1 MKKIL
6 IICVALVNIATHT
19 LAQSDSIVHAYFMER
34 LQEAKTAID
43 SAEVYYSDFIYYN
56 GGEYTPY
63 ESYHPFNENDSL
75 PRTLLFP
82 YGVDSAL
89 TIFRRLYWNDDMEH
103 LYFPIVQLEH
113 ALGLPHDF
121 TIAPP
126 DTSDFYMPLQSGT
139 YNDLGLGWQTNYTQ
153 YLYPHAEWALRHC
166 KHYTNLFRDLDE
178 PSLWKQ
184 QDTMLRV
191 TVTHLPHGNRTMIRV
206 YKDNGQPMAE
216 YRSVY
221 DEYTRIKSVRHI
233 VQTRYEKKQ
242 LTEEQWN
249 KIVHLAAAIDSL
261 PWEERGTLIDG
272 NRYWFEYSHDSSYHS
287 NYSCW
292 DRTELW
298 EYLKQLFPKPKKQIR
313 HYYNY
318 D

>member
-19 LAQSDSIVHAYFMER
+19 LAQNDSIVHAYFMER

-43 SAEVYYSDFIYYN
+43 SAEIYYSDFIYYN
-56 GGEYTPY
+56 GGEESPY

-89 TIFRRLYWNDDMEH
+89 AIFRRLYWNDDMEH

-139 YNDLGLGWQTNYTQ
+139 YDDLGLGWQTNYTQ

-166 KHYTNLFRDLDE
+166 KYYTNLFRDLDE

-191 TVTHLPHGNRTMIRV
+191 TVTHLPHGNKTIIRV
-206 YKDNGQPMAE
+206 YKHNGQPIA
-216 YRSVY
+216 VCP
-221 DEYTRIKSVRHI
+221 
-233 VQTRYEKKQ
+233 
-242 LTEEQWN
+242 L
-249 KIVHLAAAIDSL
+249 
-261 PWEERGTLIDG
+261 
-272 NRYWFEYSHDSSYHS
+272 
-287 NYSCW
+287 
-292 DRTELW
+292 
-298 EYLKQLFPKPKKQIR
+298 
-313 HYYNY
+313 
-318 D
+318 

>member
-6 IICVALVNIATHT
+6 IICMVLANIATQVS
-19 LAQSDSIVHAYFMER
+19 AQSDSIAHAYFINE
-34 LQEAKTAID
+34 LQKAQTAED
-43 SAEVYYSDFIYYN
+43 SAEVYYSDFVYYH
-56 GGEYTPY
+56 GGTSSPY
-63 ESYHPFNENDSL
+63 DSYHPFNENDSL

-139 YNDLGLGWQTNYTQ
+139 YDDLGLGWQTNYTQ
-153 YLYPHAEWALRHC
+153 YLYPHAKWALRHC

-191 TVTHLPHGNRTMIRV
+191 TVTHLPHGSKTIIRV
-206 YKDNGQPMAE
+206 YKHNGQPIAVC
-216 YRSVY
+216 RSVGQ
-221 DEYTRIKSVRHI
+221 EYSCLKSFRN
-233 VQTRYEKKQ
+233 VQNNYNKQQ
-242 LTEEQWN
+242 LTSQQW
-249 KIVHLAAAIDSL
+249 H
-261 PWEERGTLIDG
+261 
-272 NRYWFEYSHDSSYHS
+272 
-287 NYSCW
+287 
-292 DRTELW
+292 
-298 EYLKQLFPKPKKQIR
+298 
-313 HYYNY
+313 
-318 D
+318 

>member
-19 LAQSDSIVHAYFMER
+19 LAQNDSIVHAYFMEG

-43 SAEVYYSDFIYYN
+43 SAEIYYSDFIYYN

-89 TIFRRLYWNDDMEH
+89 AIFRRLYWQEGMEY
-103 LYFPIVQLEH
+103 LYYPIVQLEH

-139 YNDLGLGWQTNYTQ
+139 YDDLGLGWQTNYTQ
-153 YLYPHAEWALRHC
+153 YLYPHAKWALRHC

-191 TVTHLPHGNRTMIRV
+191 TVTHLPHGSKTIIRV
-206 YKDNGQPMAE
+206 YKHNGQPIAVC
-216 YRSVY
+216 RSVGQ
-221 DEYTRIKSVRHI
+221 EYSCLKSFRN
-233 VQTRYEKKQ
+233 VQNKYNKQQ
-242 LTEEQWN
+242 LTSEQWHEIMN
-249 KIVHLAAAIDSL
+249 KASAIDSL
-261 PWEERGTLIDG
+261 PWKERGTIIDG
-272 NRYWFEYSHDSSYHS
+272 NRYWYEYRHDSSYRS
-287 NYSCW
+287 YYSHK
-292 DRTELW
+292 DRVGLW
-298 EYLKQLFPKPKKQIR
+298 QYLIDLLENPSKQMK
-313 HYYNY
+313 H
-318 D
+318 

>member
-6 IICVALVNIATHT
+6 IICIVLANINTKT
-19 LAQSDSIVHAYFMER
+19 LAQSDSIVHAYFMKR

-139 YNDLGLGWQTNYTQ
+139 YNDLGPGWQTNYTQ
-153 YLYPHAEWALRHC
+153 YLYPNAKWALQHC
-166 KHYTNLFRDLDE
+166 KTYTNLFRDLDE

-233 VQTRYEKKQ
+233 VQSRYEKKQ

-261 PWEERGTLIDG
+261 PWEERGTVIDG
-272 NRYWFEYSHDSSYHS
+272 NRYWYEYRHDSSYRS
-287 NYSCW
+287 YYSHK
-292 DRTELW
+292 DKVGLW
-298 EYLKQLFPKPKKQIR
+298 QYLIDLLENPSKQMK
-313 HYYNY
+313 H
-318 D
+318 